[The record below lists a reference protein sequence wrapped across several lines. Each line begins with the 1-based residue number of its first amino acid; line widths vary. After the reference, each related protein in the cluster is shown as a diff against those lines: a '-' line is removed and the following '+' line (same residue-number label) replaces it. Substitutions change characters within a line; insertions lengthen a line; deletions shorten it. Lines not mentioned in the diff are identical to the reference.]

1 MVEKKRLD
9 ALMSSIFDLN
19 EARKHITFK
28 GLIYGDPGAGKTV
41 LASSI
46 GERVLFVVADPDGW
60 QSLLNHP
67 KLGLGTR
74 ITPMQYHGL
83 SQLEA
88 LADAFTEGGTDFDQ
102 YDTVV
107 LDTLSN
113 IADLDKGVV
122 IKEKQKKK
130 GDSFDFEDQQWP
142 IYNQT
147 SLRVK
152 DALLK
157 LFLAPVNVVAT
168 AHAREVELKGG
179 TVTTAG
185 VKQLRPKFSPEIF
198 AAINGYCSLIG
209 YMTAN
214 EAGVDSD
221 GSIKYK
227 RLIQYHPTRSI
238 VAKTRIGGL
247 PATEANPNLRAIVEA
262 WQEKGG
268 QMLSHEEAE
277 AEMEENEGLN
287 PELPA
292 SEESQDNVEF
302 TDFGVN

>member
-1 MVEKKRLD
+1 MVDPKRLD
-9 ALMSSIFDLN
+9 ALMSSMFDLN

-28 GLIYGDPGAGKTV
+28 GLIYGDPGAGKTT
-41 LASSI
+41 LASTI
-46 GERVLFVVADPDGW
+46 GDKVLFIVADPDGW

-74 ITPMQYHGL
+74 IIPMQYKGL

-88 LADAFTEGGTDFDQ
+88 LADAFTEGDTEFDQ
-102 YDTVV
+102 YDTVI

-113 IADLDKGVV
+113 IADIDRGIVT
-122 IKEKQKKK
+122 KEKMKQK
-130 GDSFDFEDQQWP
+130 GDSFDFQDQQWP

-147 SLRVK
+147 SVRVK

-168 AHAREVELKGG
+168 AHAREVELKS
-179 TVTTAG
+179 TVG
-185 VKQLRPKFSPEIF
+185 IKQTRPKFSPEIF
-198 AAINGYCSLIG
+198 SAINGYCSMIA

-221 GSIKYK
+221 GTLKYE

-247 PATEANPNLRAIVEA
+247 PATEANPNLKAIVEA
-262 WQEKGG
+262 WKEKGG
-268 QMLSHEEAE
+268 QMLSHEDAE
-277 AEMEENEGLN
+277 VEVEEDKGLS

-292 SEESQDNVEF
+292 SEESNDNTEF

>member
-1 MVEKKRLD
+1 MKMVDQKKVD
-9 ALMSSIFDLN
+9 ALMASMFDL
-19 EARKHITFK
+19 EQARKHVTFK

-67 KLGLGTR
+67 NLGLGTR
-74 ITPMQYHGL
+74 IIPMQYKGL

-88 LADAFTEGGTDFDQ
+88 LADAFTDGGTEFDKF
-102 YDTVV
+102 DTVV

-113 IADLDKGVV
+113 IADLDKGLV

-130 GDSFDFEDQQWP
+130 GEQFDFEDQQWP

-147 SLRVK
+147 TLRVK

-168 AHAREVELKGG
+168 AHAREVELKT
-179 TVTTAG
+179 TVG
-185 VKQLRPKFSPEIF
+185 IKQTRPKFSPEIF
-198 AAINGYCSLIG
+198 AAINGYCSMIA

-221 GSIKYK
+221 GTIKYK

-247 PATEANPNLRAIVEA
+247 PETEANPNLRAIVEA
-262 WQEKGG
+262 WKEKGG

-277 AEMEENEGLN
+277 TEVDENKGLN

-292 SEESQDNVEF
+292 SEHSDENEL
-302 TDFGVN
+302 TDFGVDL